1 MSNSESLHL
10 RHSLNLDW
18 VTLLSEAKETK
29 LHCLKVRRKSQIF
42 RNCCFTWTRL
52 AAGVW
57 MEKITFWQFGPG
69 QNLNLGCDT
78 IIQSNKTFS
87 RRLFKAVE
95 ISGLIAFSKSQ
106 HLCYQSSTDHIAY
119 GRGIMSVRTGKNK
132 FATAIHTTNIESLL
146 KTIYCMVFPALE
158 TVLVT
163 TSRAQKI
170 VKIIHSANWKIV

>member
-1 MSNSESLHL
+1 MSNSDSLHL
-10 RHSLNLDW
+10 HQSLNLDW

-69 QNLNLGCDT
+69 QNLNLGWDT

-95 ISGLIAFSKSQ
+95 ISGLIAFSKRLMLPELHGPYS
-106 HLCYQSSTDHIAY
+106 L
-119 GRGIMSVRTGKNK
+119 RTIKNVPKVLRTSKDK
-132 FATAIHTTNIESLL
+132 FATAIHATNIESLL
-146 KTIYCMVFPALE
+146 QSIYCMVLPALE

-163 TSRAQKI
+163 TSGTQKI
-170 VKIIHSANWKIV
+170 VKIIHSAD